1 LGESSGLAFGGA
13 PSVHKILGL
22 SLAWHVHGS
31 IHDGKMLFGCLA
43 VDGSNI
49 YGCEALGG
57 GVCFEFI
64 C

>member
-1 LGESSGLAFGGA
+1 M
-13 PSVHKILGL
+13 HKILGL

-31 IHDGKMLFGCLA
+31 IHDGQMLFGCLA

-57 GVCFEFI
+57 GVRFEFI